1 MVTSRQ
7 SLKTA
12 IEAVDRASSRD
23 ELLLSVQV
31 LADFA
36 DLRAVPKLIEVLGFN
51 NPLLAHVAI
60 GGIIK
65 IGPDAVPLVLEH
77 LDQENY
83 SARAWSV
90 RALAQIRD
98 SRALELLSYVVLND
112 IGPSVR
118 YAAAKGLGVM
128 VLSSLPAVAESQHQ
142 KCIHS
147 LSLASSDSEW
157 TVRYAACVGLERRLI
172 QHVNQVQAFD
182 ALAKM
187 STLTDTPA
195 ILRDRARTALQRL
208 NVS

>member
-1 MVTSRQ
+1 MVNSRQ

-36 DLRAVPKLIEVLGFN
+36 DLHAVPKLIEVLGFN

-83 SARAWSV
+83 
-90 RALAQIRD
+90 
-98 SRALELLSYVVLND
+98 
-112 IGPSVR
+112 
-118 YAAAKGLGVM
+118 
-128 VLSSLPAVAESQHQ
+128 
-142 KCIHS
+142 
-147 LSLASSDSEW
+147 
-157 TVRYAACVGLERRLI
+157 
-172 QHVNQVQAFD
+172 
-182 ALAKM
+182 
-187 STLTDTPA
+187 
-195 ILRDRARTALQRL
+195 
-208 NVS
+208 